1 MTARS
6 LTPAI
11 PRVVVGRLS
20 LYLRALL
27 SLSAEGTA
35 TVSSARF
42 GGLIGVKPA
51 QLRKDLA
58 HFGQFGVRGKGYDVG
73 RLLSGVEA
81 ILGTDREQKVAL
93 VGAGNL
99 GRALFSYKGF
109 GSRKFTIAAVF
120 DSKLAGQ
127 KVPGSSRSIR
137 PLSDLPRSVREEG
150 IVLGIIAVPAAAAQA
165 VADQMV
171 RAGIRGILNFAP
183 VRLSL
188 RRGVIAENIDLS
200 SALSIIS
207 FGLRSR
213 ARQG

>member
-6 LTPAI
+6 LNSAI
-11 PRVVVGRLS
+11 PRAVVGRLS

-27 SLSAEGTA
+27 SLGAEGTA
-35 TVSSARF
+35 TVSSAHF
-42 GGLIGVKPA
+42 GSLIGVKPA

-58 HFGQFGVRGKGYDVG
+58 HFGQFGVRGRGYDVG

-137 PLSDLPRSVREEG
+137 PLSDLPRAVREEG
-150 IVLGIIAVPAAAAQA
+150 MVLGIIAVPAAAAPA
-165 VADQMV
+165 VADQMA

-188 RRGVIAENIDLS
+188 PRGVIAENIDLS
-200 SALSIIS
+200 SALSVLS
-207 FGLRSR
+207 FGVRSR
-213 ARQG
+213 ARRG